1 MREKETQGTKWGTAR
16 PGWARSWL
24 TVVIVAAVVVG
35 LTVAS
40 AGAIA
45 GSGEA
50 KQGQYDELLVTDHC
64 DEETNHLSVENP
76 NGEPVELML
85 SWSTD
90 QQSIQLQS
98 SESLDTEIQS
108 ETTATASDDSDSQ
121 TTAYSLSTTVP
132 PAENVTFVGLADG
145 TYELSATAD
154 GEDVPLEHTEIT
166 LECGSDGDETI
177 SVLTSDQLEEHVAG
191 ETVGDTVSVTETTDE
206 DHEDDDHDV
215 KVGEDEKPDDE
226 VTDDRDHD
234 EEDDYHDKEDRDE
247 EPAPDKHVDE
257 TDDKGIIDK
266 ITDPMVN
273 VPMDDKDDREIVDKI
288 TDPMVNVPADDKPA
302 DEKDDRDD
310 QNDDKDS

>member
-1 MREKETQGTKWGTAR
+1 MSITKSRSRVEGSRGYERETQGTKWGTAR

-132 PAENVTFVGLADG
+132 SRERNVRRTRRRNVRTLCDRRWRGRPTRAHRNHSRVWLRRRRNHLRLDERSTRRTRRGRDG
-145 TYELSATAD
+145 RRHRF
-154 GEDVPLEHTEIT
+154 G
-166 LECGSDGDETI
+166 
-177 SVLTSDQLEEHVAG
+177 
-191 ETVGDTVSVTETTDE
+191 
-206 DHEDDDHDV
+206 
-215 KVGEDEKPDDE
+215 
-226 VTDDRDHD
+226 DRDN
-234 EEDDYHDKEDRDE
+234 RRR
-247 EPAPDKHVDE
+247 P
-257 TDDKGIIDK
+257 
-266 ITDPMVN
+266 
-273 VPMDDKDDREIVDKI
+273 R
-288 TDPMVNVPADDKPA
+288 
-302 DEKDDRDD
+302 RRR
-310 QNDDKDS
+310 SRR